1 MGELF
6 YTLPGGKGAN
16 QAVAAARLGA
26 DVRMV
31 GRVGGDAFGAALM
44 DGLRS
49 EGIDVGGVAVDPDNA
64 SGVAMILLDARR
76 ENRIVAVYGANAAC
90 DETQL
95 RAVERALDGAD
106 ALLLQ
111 LETPPAL
118 TLEAAAAAR
127 ARGVRVVWD
136 PAPAQIAPPGI
147 HTAADVLTP
156 NQTEASMLAGVEV
169 QDPASAR
176 TAAARLRAMG
186 APVALVKLGEQG
198 VYYASADESG
208 HVPAFAV
215 DAVDTVAAG
224 DAFGA
229 AFAVAAAEGMSLREA
244 VRFGAAAG
252 GARRHRAR
260 SPGGHAGPR
269 GRRGTPGRRER
280 AGRVG
285 DGARAAPTS
294 PSPACAVSSGSW
306 GSEAGPCGCHGIV

>member
-1 MGELF
+1 MTAPPRKRPVIVVFGSIIMDLTALAETMPQAGQTVVGELF

-31 GRVGGDAFGAALM
+31 GRVGGDAFGSALL

-76 ENRIVAVYGANAAC
+76 ENRIVAVYGANTAC

-118 TLEAAAAAR
+118 TLEAAAVAR

-147 HTAADVLTP
+147 QAAADMLTP
-156 NQTEASMLAGVEV
+156 NQSEASMLSGVEV

-176 TAAARLRAMG
+176 TAAERLRAMG

-215 DAVDTVAAG
+215 DVVDTVAAG

-229 AFAVAAAEGMSLREA
+229 AFAVGAAEGMTLPEA

-252 GARRHRAR
+252 ALAVTVPGAQA
-260 SPGGHAGPR
+260 AM
-269 GRRGTPGRRER
+269 PGRVDVER
-280 AGRVG
+280 LLAG
-285 DGARAAPTS
+285 AKA
-294 PSPACAVSSGSW
+294 
-306 GSEAGPCGCHGIV
+306 